1 MRSKLKGLLIGIVIG
16 AIISAS
22 TTFALNGTLNKLL
35 EYRDIK
41 IVVDGNR
48 INPTDA
54 DGNYVEPF
62 IIDGTTYLPVRAI
75 GSAFGK
81 EVSWDGN
88 TFTVYIGEKP
98 ALDYTSAF
106 AENIKDVIDN
116 YGRYVDADYMGVKG
130 LKYGTLIDFE
140 NDSVPE
146 LVLCHDMK
154 VKVYRFDGEKS
165 TLIYSKELGSR
176 YMQTDVSPRFTIKT
190 TGEQPVLMTYHST
203 KEWCEEVIDI
213 FSVENGQPKEM
224 QISAR
229 NTDDNGDADF
239 NEFIVY
245 GTTVSKTAYDEIRK
259 SLFNGAKHVDALW
272 TLQFESEN
280 MINATEDEL
289 NVFLAQFGL

>member
-1 MRSKLKGLLIGIVIG
+1 MTNKFKGLLIGIVIG
-16 AIISAS
+16 TIISAS
-22 TTFALNGTLNKLL
+22 TTFALNESIYKFL

-41 IVVDGNR
+41 IFIDGNR

-75 GSAFGK
+75 GNAFGK
-81 EVSWDGN
+81 EVSWDGS
-88 TFTVYIGEKP
+88 TFTVYIGKKP

-106 AENIKDVIDN
+106 AENIKEIIDN
-116 YGRYVDADYMGVKG
+116 YGRYVNTDYMGVKG

-140 NDSVPE
+140 KDGIPE

-165 TLIYSKELGSR
+165 TLIYNKELGSR
-176 YMQTDVSPRFTIKT
+176 YMQTDVSPQFAVKT
-190 TGEQPVLMTYHST
+190 TGDQPVLMTYHST

-213 FSVENGQPKEM
+213 FTIENEQPKEM

-229 NTDDNGDADF
+229 NTDDNEDADF

-245 GTTVSKTAYDEIRK
+245 DVPVSKTGYDEIRK
-259 SLFNGAKHVDALW
+259 SLFSDAKHIDALW
-272 TLQFESEN
+272 SLQFESEN
-280 MINATEDEL
+280 LINATEDEL
-289 NVFLAQFGL
+289 NAFLEQFGL